1 MTYQIKEL
9 LLADG
14 DSPFGEWFGSLE
26 AVAAAKVRVAVSRM
40 EQGNLSNVEWFRGI
54 GEYKIDWGPGLR
66 IYLAKD
72 GLKIVILIGGG
83 TKKRQQQDID
93 RRWRCGRTTSTAR
106 HQPTKER
113 SDMALT
119 RDFKETVAARV
130 QSDPAFAE
138 ALLDEAI
145 TLFVNGEPESAK
157 LILRDLVNATV
168 GFEALADE
176 IHKPAKSLHRML
188 SKSGN
193 PTMTN
198 VSAIFAAIK
207 RALKVEVRAQVVM
220 A

>member
-1 MTYQIKEL
+1 
-9 LLADG
+9 
-14 DSPFGEWFGSLE
+14 
-26 AVAAAKVRVAVSRM
+26 
-40 EQGNLSNVEWFRGI
+40 
-54 GEYKIDWGPGLR
+54 
-66 IYLAKD
+66 
-72 GLKIVILIGGG
+72 
-83 TKKRQQQDID
+83 
-93 RRWRCGRTTSTAR
+93 
-106 HQPTKER
+106 
-113 SDMALT
+113 MALT

-130 QSDPAFAE
+130 RNDPAFAQ

-207 RALKVEVRAQVVM
+207 RALKVEVRTQVVM